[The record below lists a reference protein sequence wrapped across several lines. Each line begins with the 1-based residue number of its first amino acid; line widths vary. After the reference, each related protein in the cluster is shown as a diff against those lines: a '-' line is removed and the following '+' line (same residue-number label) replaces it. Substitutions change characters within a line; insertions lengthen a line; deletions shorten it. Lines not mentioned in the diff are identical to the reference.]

1 MNELI
6 QDVWHDM
13 REKRLWPVAVVLL
26 LAIVAIPALLTKS
39 AAQVPAAVPVVSQ
52 PKPDDRLTVALDG
65 EAPGSTG
72 TGSLLDRFEEG
83 DPFTPPDAIA
93 KAGSRTAT
101 ATSAQAGPGGDATGE
116 EGKTGGGAP
125 PSSSP
130 DAPVA
135 PGPPVTRRET
145 AEYEY
150 VVDVTF
156 WNGERRRTIRGLRKL
171 DMLPSQRAPVL
182 ILMGT
187 VGDGGNAVFLVD
199 STLKA
204 AGEGRCV
211 PGGGNCA
218 YVHVG
223 PGSEHAFTTEEGD
236 SYRLRVDEIRRVKVK
251 ASASRRPRPSARTSV
266 GRGAAVRRFELPS
279 LVDLVEVTEIETVQS
294 PAPAGGDD
302 SSVPADGR

>member
-1 MNELI
+1 MNHLF
-6 QDVWHDM
+6 QDVWHDL
-13 REKRLWPVAVVLL
+13 REKRLWPLAIALL

-39 AAQVPAAVPVVSQ
+39 AAQPPTVEPVATAPSV
-52 PKPDDRLTVALDG
+52 DDRVTVELDG
-65 EAPGSTG
+65 DDAASTG
-72 TGSLLDRFEEG
+72 TGSGLGKFAEG
-83 DPFTPPDAIA
+83 DPFTPPGRIA
-93 KAGSRTAT
+93 NSRDSAT
-101 ATSAQAGPGGDATGE
+101 TSTTAGPGEDGPGPS
-116 EGKTGGGAP
+116 GGGTGDSP

-130 DAPVA
+130 DVPVDVT
-135 PGPPVTRRET
+135 PPTTRVET

-187 VGDGGNAVFLVD
+187 EGNGGNAVFLVD

-211 PGGGNCA
+211 PSPANCA

-236 SYRLRVDEIRRVKVK
+236 SYRLRVDEIRRVELD
-251 ASASRRPRPSARTSV
+251 ARASRKARPSARAAV
-266 GRGAAVRRFELPS
+266 GEGAAVRRFTLPS
-279 LVDLVEVTEIETVQS
+279 LVDLVAVTETETVQ
-294 PAPAGGDD
+294 APAQDVENR
-302 SSVPADGR
+302 SSVPAGGR